1 MCARAFVS
9 QLDRD
14 DVLRRARALQKK
26 QQRGKIAPP
35 TPSAASV
42 LPRTPAAPTSQ
53 SVAEEHSFLEK
64 SSVTATKH
72 EQLRPQKS
80 SSSSIPRP
88 TLATRVKGFFFSY
101 LPVST
106 SKAPP
111 AKKLQPAKPGLPLP
125 IPPPETF
132 AKPRAPIHTPAP
144 KPIPK
149 AVPPK
154 NTVNLNAVPQPKPSR
169 IPRSKEPPRRL
180 VELNPLPRPPTQKPG
195 TLVDPAGNRRDSGGS
210 VKDLIMAFEGLS
222 QSQSRSSSVA
232 SMRGGSKLRERPA
245 WRP

>member
-1 MCARAFVS
+1 MDC
-9 QLDRD
+9 RD

-35 TPSAASV
+35 TPSANSLLPQTPVAFASK
-42 LPRTPAAPTSQ
+42 PSHE
-53 SVAEEHSFLEK
+53 AEECSRPEK
-64 SSVTATKH
+64 STVTT
-72 EQLRPQKS
+72 EQAQPRPLKS
-80 SSSSIPRP
+80 LVSGIPRP
-88 TLATRVKGFFFSY
+88 TLANRVKGFLFSY
-101 LPVST
+101 LPVASA
-106 SKAPP
+106 SKAQPT
-111 AKKLQPAKPGLPLP
+111 KKLQPAKPGLPLP

-154 NTVNLNAVPQPKPSR
+154 NTVNLNAVPPPKPSR

-180 VELNPLPRPPTQKPG
+180 VELNPLPRPPTEKPVF
-195 TLVDPAGNRRDSGGS
+195 VDPADNRRDSGGS

-222 QSQSRSSSVA
+222 QSQSRPPSVA
-232 SMRGGSKLRERPA
+232 SVRGGSKSKERPI
-245 WRP
+245 WKP